1 MSKLKYSFKNIEE
14 KGSVRFL
21 KGHSICN
28 ECQSRGTFELI
39 EDIALPTHEEDSSV
53 IAELLMSHLE
63 IPFFGYEHAL
73 ITTSSL
79 LAALKNEGL

>member
-1 MSKLKYSFKNIEE
+1 MNKLEYSFKNIEE
-14 KGSVRFL
+14 KGSIRYP

-39 EDIALPTHEEDSSV
+39 EDIALPTHEEDSLV

-63 IPFFGYEHAL
+63 IPFFGYEYAL
-73 ITTSSL
+73 ITTSSH
-79 LAALKNEGL
+79 LAALNNEGL